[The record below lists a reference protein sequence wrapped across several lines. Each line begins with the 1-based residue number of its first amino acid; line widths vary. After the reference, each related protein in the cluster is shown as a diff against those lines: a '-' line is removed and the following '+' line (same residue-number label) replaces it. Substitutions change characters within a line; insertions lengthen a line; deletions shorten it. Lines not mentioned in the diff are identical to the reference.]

1 MNSNGNLMENIE
13 NRTNR
18 VNNNY
23 ANYNYNIS
31 NSNRTNKTIHK
42 IKNNLARTTQ
52 VEMEKENNQF
62 VKNNNDEYNN
72 IFFYTS
78 NTNKNTNPNYN
89 NEINENKYKYQY
101 REKSDY
107 IYNALD
113 DDDNNTYNNNNNIN
127 LISNKKENKMKKK
140 FIYKKSGNWSDNK
153 VQKLIS
159 NKNNS
164 QSKPSINNN
173 NNNESQNVEKLQNNL
188 TKGKKTINRIN
199 KNVKRDK
206 SNEIIPLKNKRS
218 YEIKKRQFKE
228 NKNVKNY
235 TIKKHE
241 MKLRKKKSFD
251 SIDIKI
257 KVPPD
262 DREEIISIDIKKDN
276 VSERIQNIIKEFS
289 LDESY
294 YEPLLSLVNNS
305 INILNNI
312 DNMKIYKSVKNENE
326 KLGEESEEVTSSET
340 NNLDLSVIID
350 LIEKNKFK
358 EYIEDIYSDN
368 EEIVDNAKILN
379 LSI

>member
-1 MNSNGNLMENIE
+1 L
-13 NRTNR
+13 
-18 VNNNY
+18 
-23 ANYNYNIS
+23 
-31 NSNRTNKTIHK
+31 
-42 IKNNLARTTQ
+42 
-52 VEMEKENNQF
+52 
-62 VKNNNDEYNN
+62 
-72 IFFYTS
+72 
-78 NTNKNTNPNYN
+78 
-89 NEINENKYKYQY
+89 
-101 REKSDY
+101 
-107 IYNALD
+107 
-113 DDDNNTYNNNNNIN
+113 
-127 LISNKKENKMKKK
+127 
-140 FIYKKSGNWSDNK
+140 SDNK
-153 VQKLIS
+153 LQKIIS

-164 QSKPSINNN
+164 QSKPSTN
-173 NNNESQNVEKLQNNL
+173 NNNESQNIEKLQNNL

-206 SNEIIPLKNKRS
+206 SNEIIPLKSKRC

-257 KVPPD
+257 KLPPD
-262 DREEIISIDIKKDN
+262 DREEIISINIKKGN
-276 VSERIQNIIKEFS
+276 VGERIENLIKEFN

-312 DNMKIYKSVKNENE
+312 DSMKIYKSVKNENG
-326 KLGEESEEVTSSET
+326 KLGEENEDVTSSET

-350 LIEKNKFK
+350 LIEKNKCK

-368 EEIVDNAKILN
+368 EEIIDNAKILN
-379 LSI
+379 LSL

>member
-1 MNSNGNLMENIE
+1 M
-13 NRTNR
+13 
-18 VNNNY
+18 
-23 ANYNYNIS
+23 
-31 NSNRTNKTIHK
+31 
-42 IKNNLARTTQ
+42 
-52 VEMEKENNQF
+52 
-62 VKNNNDEYNN
+62 
-72 IFFYTS
+72 
-78 NTNKNTNPNYN
+78 
-89 NEINENKYKYQY
+89 
-101 REKSDY
+101 
-107 IYNALD
+107 
-113 DDDNNTYNNNNNIN
+113 
-127 LISNKKENKMKKK
+127 
-140 FIYKKSGNWSDNK
+140 SDNK
-153 VQKLIS
+153 IQKLIS

-173 NNNESQNVEKLQNNL
+173 NESQNIEKLQNNV

-206 SNEIIPLKNKRS
+206 SNEIIPLKSKRS

-228 NKNVKNY
+228 NKNTKNY

-257 KVPPD
+257 KIPPED
-262 DREEIISIDIKKDN
+262 KEEIISINIKKGN
-276 VSERIQNIIKEFS
+276 VGERIKNLIKEFS

-305 INILNNI
+305 ISILKNI
-312 DNMKIYKSVKNENE
+312 DNMKINKCVKNENE
-326 KLGEESEEVTSSET
+326 KLGKENEEVTSSEID
-340 NNLDLSVIID
+340 NLNLSVIND

-368 EEIVDNAKILN
+368 DEIVDNAKILN